1 MACRRANPFLW
12 TGNTDPKIE
21 AFCGFPRGSWSSRS
35 AKVGA
40 FPFLGGQ
47 FRKVS
52 PLIAYSIR
60 GELAEDL
67 QRTPELTVQ
76 PAVV

>member
-1 MACRRANPFLW
+1 MRTRDLKADRGPLLWAERRA
-12 TGNTDPKIE
+12 
-21 AFCGFPRGSWSSRS
+21 ASRS